1 MEKQLQ
7 ELGFSSKEVKVYL
20 ALLELGQAQITPL
33 ARKAQINRTTTYDI
47 VSSLM
52 REGLIHRVLDTKKE
66 TYKAHQPQRIPQI
79 IEKRIAD
86 LEDRQKKAQRMV
98 AQLQLL
104 ANKAPGKPRVSIFEG
119 IDGIKEMYEDTLL
132 SPEPI
137 VSFSSTE
144 SLESFDQKYLHD
156 YYRRRA
162 KKKVFIRA
170 IINDVKSAHEYQALD
185 KKLYRSLRIVPLEMM
200 DIGPEVYVYENKT
213 SFFSLKERYGVLIES
228 ADIANS
234 LKKLYELAWHRAGEL
249 DVRLVQKGKRL
260 RHKR

>member
-1 MEKQLQ
+1 MDEQLQ

-33 ARKAQINRTTTYDI
+33 ARKAGINRTTTYDI
-47 VSSLM
+47 VSALM
-52 REGLIHRVLDTKKE
+52 REGLVHRVLDTKKE
-66 TYKAHQPQRIPQI
+66 TYKAHQPERIPQL

-86 LEDRQKKAQRMV
+86 LEDKQKKAKRMV

-104 ANKAPGKPRVSIFEG
+104 ASKVAGKPRVSIFEG
-119 IDGIKEMYEDTLL
+119 TEGIKEMYEDTLL
-132 SPEPI
+132 SREPI

-144 SLESFDQKYLHD
+144 SLESFDQTYLHD

-162 KKKVFIRA
+162 KKKIYIRA
-170 IINDVKSAHEYQALD
+170 IINDVKSAHEYQAHD
-185 KKLYRSLRIVPLEMM
+185 TRLYRSLRIVPREMM

-213 SFFSLKERYGVLIES
+213 AFFSLKERYGVLIES
-228 ADIANS
+228 SDIAAS

-249 DVRLVQKGKRL
+249 NAKLARKRT
-260 RHKR
+260 